1 LANSDLTIALAGNPN
16 TGKTSV
22 FNALTGSTQAVG
34 NWPGVTVEKKTGR
47 MLVDGVQAEI
57 VDLPGTYSL
66 SAFTEDEIV
75 ARDFLV
81 KNTPDVAINV
91 VDSTALE
98 HSLFLTLQL
107 IELEVP
113 LVIALNMQD
122 EAQKKG
128 IKIDSAKLSRILGV
142 PVVETVGSTG
152 RVMAELKKT
161 AIQVGKSK

>member
-1 LANSDLTIALAGNPN
+1 MANSDLTIALAGNPN

-47 MLVDGVQAEI
+47 MFADYVQAEI

-66 SAFTEDEIV
+66 SAFTEDEII

-91 VDSTALE
+91 VDSTTLE
-98 HSLFLTLQL
+98 HSFFLTLQL

-122 EAQKKG
+122 EA
-128 IKIDSAKLSRILGV
+128 
-142 PVVETVGSTG
+142 
-152 RVMAELKKT
+152 
-161 AIQVGKSK
+161 